1 MTNSIPHI
9 ELGKSVDSSNAKWI
23 MPDRKKEPIWDD
35 FNSLIEQAV
44 VDQGVSSYYELN
56 EAMRWALGIAALREN
71 KTLAIDADY
80 DGFNQVLVNVFENRG
95 TLDSLQKLYN
105 YLVRIMLQGNSQY
118 DAQVAYCIDN
128 ALEKE
133 EDKQA
138 FNAKYFRHEY
148 VTDYRQDDGDQEVV
162 HG

>member
-1 MTNSIPHI
+1 MANPIPYI
-9 ELGKSVDSSNAKWI
+9 ELGKPGDSSHVKWV
-23 MPDRKKEPIWDD
+23 MPDPKKEPVFDD
-35 FNSLIEQAV
+35 FGGLIQQAV
-44 VDQGVSSYYELN
+44 SDQGVSCYDELN
-56 EAMRWALGIAALREN
+56 ESMRWALGIAALREN

-80 DGFNQVLVNVFENRG
+80 NGFNQVLANVFEKRG
-95 TLDSLQKLYN
+95 SLDSLQNLYQ
-105 YLVRIMLQGNSQY
+105 YLVRIVIEGSRQY

-138 FNAKYFRHEY
+138 FNAKYFSHEEEA
-148 VTDYRQDDGDQEVV
+148 DYWHDEVD